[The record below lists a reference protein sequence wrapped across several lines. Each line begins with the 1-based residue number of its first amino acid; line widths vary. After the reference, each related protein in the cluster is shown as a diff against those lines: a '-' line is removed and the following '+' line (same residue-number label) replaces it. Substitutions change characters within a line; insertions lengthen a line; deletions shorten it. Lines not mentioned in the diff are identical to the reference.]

1 MAVDL
6 SGNDLSDND
15 LSGNNS
21 IKHNVSFNHS
31 LKLDSNYI
39 HNDNF
44 SDTSSDADSDIDTDT
59 EIKLQFDSSRI
70 HNKKALVQFKK
81 LNYTAVERE
90 VDKYYLNVYHKYSSS
105 LDILASYLK
114 GQKILYMESKNF
126 CETQLNFLMLP
137 AIVLSAIATVLASWG
152 NVDIVES
159 VDSKI
164 ILACVNALIG
174 CLLALVNYLKL
185 DARSEAHK
193 ISSHQYDK
201 LQSTV
206 EFTSG
211 SVLLFRDINDNK
223 KENLQNEMREK
234 LSDVEKK
241 ISEIKE
247 TNQFLIPIQIQ
258 ARYPVI
264 FNINIFSL
272 IKKIEDFRKKTITSL
287 KNVKNEIRF
296 IQFIQ
301 KRNNYNLDQEYKC
314 RLMYLFEY
322 KKDLIKE
329 ILILQSAFSMID
341 QMFLQEIKNA
351 EIKKRR
357 CCSHISCCC
366 EEKIINPEE
375 INPFISNLID
385 PFKTNTIYKSKI
397 GNDNAPFKFRSDD
410 QFNSAEN
417 NCCNKIIDIETGLK

>member
-1 MAVDL
+1 
-6 SGNDLSDND
+6 
-15 LSGNNS
+15 
-21 IKHNVSFNHS
+21 
-31 LKLDSNYI
+31 
-39 HNDNF
+39 
-44 SDTSSDADSDIDTDT
+44 
-59 EIKLQFDSSRI
+59 
-70 HNKKALVQFKK
+70 
-81 LNYTAVERE
+81 
-90 VDKYYLNVYHKYSSS
+90 
-105 LDILASYLK
+105 
-114 GQKILYMESKNF
+114 MESKNF

-152 NVDIVES
+152 NVVII
-159 VDSKI
+159 DSFDTKI

-206 EFTSG
+206 EFTSV

-223 KENLQNEMREK
+223 KTENLQNEMREK

-301 KRNNYNLDQEYKC
+301 KRNNYNLDSEYKC
-314 RLMYLFEY
+314 RLMFLFEY

-357 CCSHISCCC
+357 CCSHVKCCC
-366 EEKIINPEE
+366 EDKIINPEE

-385 PFKTNTIYKSKI
+385 PFKTNNIYNSKVTNNI
-397 GNDNAPFKFRSDD
+397 EPFKFRSDD
-410 QFNSAEN
+410 QFNPGEN